1 MREAERIIS
10 EVAAL
15 LERDTRVDLHE
26 HPVRLVFENGR
37 MTMEGDVADVR
48 AKKVALELAAA
59 HPLVRGIVDRLHVA
73 PAMPMEDSEL
83 RDHVCNALVAEQILA
98 PAIIRAMVKGAPE
111 IVRGG
116 EEVAGCI
123 DVSTEEGIVTLNG
136 RVDSLSRKRLAGV
149 LAWWVPGSRDVVN
162 GLEVTPIEEDNDDE
176 IVDAVRL
183 VLEKD
188 SFVNASQVRV
198 ICKNCVVTLM
208 GLVPNDIERRMA
220 EADAWCV
227 FGVDRV
233 ENLLETEE

>member
-1 MREAERIIS
+1 MKTEERIVS
-10 EVAAL
+10 EVAGA

-26 HPVRLVFENGR
+26 YPVQLVFENGT
-37 MTMEGDVADVR
+37 MTMEGEVGDVR

-59 HPLVRGIVDRLHVA
+59 HPAVKGIVDRLHVK
-73 PAMPMEDSEL
+73 PAMPMEDSDL

-111 IVRGG
+111 LVRGG
-116 EEVAGCI
+116 EDVAGCI
-123 DVSTEEGIVTLNG
+123 DVAVEGGIVTFNG
-136 RVDSLSRKRLAGV
+136 RIDSLSRKRLAGA

-162 GLEVTPIEEDNDDE
+162 GLEVTPPEEDNDDE
-176 IVDAVRL
+176 VVDAVRL

-198 ICKNCVVTLM
+198 SCKNCVVTLQ
-208 GLVPNDIERRMA
+208 GLVPNDTEKRMA

-233 ENLLETEE
+233 DNLLETQE